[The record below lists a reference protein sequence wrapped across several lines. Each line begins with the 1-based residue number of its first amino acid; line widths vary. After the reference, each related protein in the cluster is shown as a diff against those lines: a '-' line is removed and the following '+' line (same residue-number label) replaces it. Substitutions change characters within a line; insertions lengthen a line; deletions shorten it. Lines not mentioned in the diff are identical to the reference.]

1 MPSVSNLKVK
11 QQTGSTTYYA
21 TWDFNETS
29 NVVVSSGFKAGDL
42 VTIKSGATYY
52 NGTSIPSWVMSDS
65 WYLIEAI
72 GDRAVLGRNPSGT
85 HNIVSPINVNYL
97 NGGGTTT
104 VSTQTLDHYEVKW
117 YYDTGDSVWFEAGSS
132 NVTSKQS
139 TYSAPSNA
147 LKIQCTVTPVSKT
160 REVNGNEMSYWNG
173 SSQSATYDTSY
184 DPPKQ
189 LSTPSVTI
197 EKFDL
202 TASLENISDPRCD
215 QVLFEIYNGDNLFN
229 SGTATVKTCRASFK
243 CSVNAGGKYR
253 ARARAINLVGT
264 NKLYGDWSDY
274 TSEVT
279 TIPATPEKITTIR
292 ATSTTSIYLE
302 WTAVTSADTYEL
314 EYTTKLSYFDG
325 SNKTSSI
332 SSIKYNHYEITGL
345 DTGQEYFFRVKAVN
359 SKGDS
364 GYTSPVNLVIGKKPS
379 APTTWSTTTVAV
391 VGESLN
397 LYWVHNAEDGSSQ
410 RYAELELT
418 IGGKTNTYTIKN
430 STDEDEKDKT
440 SVYPIDT
447 SKYNEGTQILW
458 RVRTAGVTLEYGD
471 WSVQRTVD
479 IYAPPT
485 LVLSVTNQNG
495 STFETLNG
503 FPFYVRAVA
512 GPNTQVP
519 VGYHLAIS
527 SNQMYETRD
536 SVGNKKIVNA
546 GEEIYSKYFDI
557 SEVLVVELS
566 ASNLDL
572 ENDVSY
578 RIEVTV
584 SMNSGLNTSATSDF
598 TVNWLEQTYEPNLEI
613 SVDTNNYVAYIRPYC
628 QDDKGGLV
636 ENITLGVYRKEFDGS
651 FTEIATRLNNTK
663 NVVVTDPHPALD
675 YARYRIVAIDD
686 ATGTVSFYDGPGYPV
701 NGSAVVIQWDEEW
714 SYFDSH
720 DSAKLK
726 ETPYAGSMLV
736 LPYNID
742 VSDSHSNDVN
752 LVKYIGRQRPVA
764 YYGTQLGETST
775 WNLDIEKSDKETL
788 YGLRRLAI
796 WTGDVYV
803 REPSGSGYWASIQV
817 SFNQKHTVLTIPV
830 TLSIT
835 RVEGGI

>member
-139 TYSAPSNA
+139 TYSAPYNA

-173 SSQSATYDTSY
+173 SSQSATYDTMY